1 MATQLLLIEDVEDL
15 GRSGD
20 IVKVKP
26 GFARNYLLPKGLG
39 VFADKNA
46 LRIQAKLQEERLKKA
61 AEDKKEA
68 EAQAKLIEGLT
79 LTKTVKVDN
88 DGHMYGSVSVL
99 DIIHLLEEEKKTVL
113 EKKNIL
119 LKHPIKTTGVHHIQI
134 RLKEGVE
141 ASFILKVISE
151 EGEEQA
157 AESEEQEVVSEEA

>member
-20 IVKVKP
+20 IVSVKP

-46 LRIQAKLQEERLKKA
+46 LRVQAKLQEERLKKA
-61 AEDKKEA
+61 AEDRKEA
-68 EAQAKLIEGLT
+68 EAQAAVIEGVT
-79 LTKTVKVDN
+79 LTKIVKVDH
-88 DGHMYGSVSVL
+88 DGHMYGSVSIL
-99 DIIHLLEEEKKTVL
+99 DVIHLLEEEKKTGI
-113 EKKNIL
+113 EKKSIL
-119 LKHPIKTTGVHHIQI
+119 LKHPIKTTGIHNIQI

-151 EGEEQA
+151 EQVLQA
-157 AESEEQEVVSEEA
+157 EEQEVVSEEG